1 MMSHLCNRC
10 VREFLILAR
19 TRFAFGLPS
28 KPGVTRPQQSNLY
41 TEEKVKLYYKV
52 QMNIQSNVQFS
63 ITLSFTEIIQMPL
76 KIYAGRPKNSFGGR
90 SKSASN
96 Y

>member
-19 TRFAFGLPS
+19 TWFAFGLPS
-28 KPGVTRPQQSNLY
+28 KPGVTLSNFGIIFTPVFFY
-41 TEEKVKLYYKV
+41 QTRRKFEKG
-52 QMNIQSNVQFS
+52 
-63 ITLSFTEIIQMPL
+63 L
-76 KIYAGRPKNSFGGR
+76 KFHSQVSVFGDSCQR
-90 SKSASN
+90 RRK